1 MIKGVCVGLI
11 IFITVMYNACNNSQV
26 TTHSCALPLP
36 TALCI
41 YSVLFMRFSIK
52 VEPRNMLLF
61 ACHFSNE
68 TAQLIQLGRWAK
80 HECVRSQP
88 HVQALIQV
96 MKLGVS

>member
-1 MIKGVCVGLI
+1 
-11 IFITVMYNACNNSQV
+11 
-26 TTHSCALPLP
+26 
-36 TALCI
+36 
-41 YSVLFMRFSIK
+41 
-52 VEPRNMLLF
+52 MLLF

-88 HVQALIQV
+88 LVQALIQV

>member
-1 MIKGVCVGLI
+1 
-11 IFITVMYNACNNSQV
+11 
-26 TTHSCALPLP
+26 
-36 TALCI
+36 
-41 YSVLFMRFSIK
+41 
-52 VEPRNMLLF
+52 MLLF

>member
-1 MIKGVCVGLI
+1 MLKLLHIP
-11 IFITVMYNACNNSQV
+11 APS
-26 TTHSCALPLP
+26 PPPP

-88 HVQALIQV
+88 HFLALKASIIQV
-96 MKLGVS
+96 MKAGDV